1 MTLIS
6 GSISG
11 IVIDSNANSL
21 LKGVLV
27 EFENNKKKTNSKGEF
42 SINISYESGS
52 LPSLIFSLKN
62 YQSLSY
68 TPFNGNG
75 TLKSNLLIGL
85 EPSSVSLAKDKATS
99 SSFTQK
105 QISGLTKGK
114 KDSQYFKNKKII
126 DTILSISSKL
136 SPFILTLIAE
146 FGVTGVNDK
155 ISKGKATLDDLS
167 SQVSC
172 PTNEQLVNIIN
183 RKNKVTK
190 QLNNSLKIIEL
201 ASTGIK
207 GNDLLITSFT
217 AIYTF
222 LKFYPVPSA
231 VGGVGVPIFVINN
244 IQDLKEYIKDNL
256 SKFSNTNQNA
266 SSLVALLEGTL
277 LTSIEQLSLLDQL
290 TQHCSPDSNI
300 TQEAISTELTAL
312 TTQQSQQQSPIITNV
327 NGFEMGVETEITT
340 NTLKRRRAIARNKG
354 GVVML
359 KGEWSFSSVD
369 QILIDE
375 LVFYIQ
381 QNDLKAE

>member
-1 MTLIS
+1 MLS

-11 IVIDSNANSL
+11 TIIDSNSISPI
-21 LKGVLV
+21 KGAKVTLSN
-27 EFENNKKKTNSKGEF
+27 FSSNTNSQGEF
-42 SINISYESGS
+42 KLNISYESGS
-52 LPSLIFSLKN
+52 
-62 YQSLSY
+62 
-68 TPFNGNG
+68 TPP
-75 TLKSNLLIGL
+75 LLINSPNYKFVEYIPFDNAGNIKTNILIKL
-85 EPSSVSLAKDKATS
+85 EPTSVSLAKDKS
-99 SSFTQK
+99 STLSFNEK
-105 QISGLTKGK
+105 QINGLTKGK

-155 ISKGKATLDDLS
+155 ISKGKATLDNLS

-207 GNDLLITSFT
+207 GNEGLITSFA

-256 SKFSNTNQNA
+256 SKFSNTNQNS

-290 TQHCSPDSNI
+290 TQHCAPDS
-300 TQEAISTELTAL
+300 TQTQQVLSAELTAL
-312 TTQQSQQQSPIITNV
+312 TTQQSQQQSPVITNV
-327 NGFEMGVETEITT
+327 NGFEMGVETEATT
-340 NTLKRRRAIARNKG
+340 NTLKRRRAIARNKQ
-354 GVVML
+354 GVIML
-359 KGEWSFSSVD
+359 KGEWSFSSID

-375 LVFYIQ
+375 LTFYIQ
-381 QNDLKAE
+381 QNNLKAE